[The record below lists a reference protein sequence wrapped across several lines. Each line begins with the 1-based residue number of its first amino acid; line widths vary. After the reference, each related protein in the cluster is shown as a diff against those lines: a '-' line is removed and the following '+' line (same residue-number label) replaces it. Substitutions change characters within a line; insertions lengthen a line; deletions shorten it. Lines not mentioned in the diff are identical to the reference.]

1 MPYIKIHIYN
11 TQLEAETSINLINS
25 SLGIPISVDAIT
37 QTYTNFEF
45 NNGKYII
52 KSDEV
57 IEGIL
62 GLSSDFDYIEK
73 INEFI

>member
-1 MPYIKIHIYN
+1 MPYIKAHIYN
-11 TQLEAETSINLINS
+11 TQLEVEIALNLINLT
-25 SLGIPISVDAIT
+25 LGIPISVDAIT
-37 QTYTNFEF
+37 QTYTSFEF

-52 KSDEV
+52 KSDEA

-62 GLSSDFDYIEK
+62 GLPSDFDYIEI

>member
-1 MPYIKIHIYN
+1 MAYIKAHIYN
-11 TQLEAETSINLINS
+11 TQIEVEIALNLINS
-25 SLGIPISVDAIT
+25 TLGIPISVDAIT
-37 QTYTNFEF
+37 QTYTSFEF

-57 IEGIL
+57 IESIL
-62 GLSSDFDYIEK
+62 GLPSDFDYIEI